1 MGVKVIKKSGV
12 LHHIPVVGGVVGAVA
27 AGAGTMG
34 KTGGAHDMGGAMQ
47 SAMAT
52 QLGGSMGQMGGAL
65 DMAGAMKLATQLG
78 GLKVNLH

>member
-34 KTGGAHDMGGAMQ
+34 KKGGVRDVAGARQ
-47 SAMAT
+47 PAT
-52 QLGGSMGQMGGAL
+52 KLGGSKGQKGGAL
-65 DMAGAMKLATQLG
+65 DVAEAMKLATQLG